1 MTGAKPPR
9 IRIAPSILA
18 SDFLHLAEEI
28 QAAEAGAADRLH
40 FDVMDGRFVPNIS
53 IGIPVLKS
61 VRSATDMMIEA
72 HLMIVEPERYV
83 PLFAETGAD
92 LLIVH
97 SEVSPHLY
105 RTLQQIHDLGK
116 RAGVA
121 INPATPW
128 TVVQEVLELAD
139 LIVVMTVNPGFG
151 GQTFIEAMVPKVH
164 ALREEIDRR
173 GLETDLEV
181 DGGITV
187 QTAAAVAAAGARLL
201 VAGTSVFGSPNGPTE
216 AIGDLQRAGEL
227 GIAGVPQ

>member
-1 MTGAKPPR
+1 MTRSKPPS

-28 QAAEAGAADRLH
+28 QAAEAGPADRLH

-83 PLFAETGAD
+83 PVFAETGAD

-97 SEVSPHLY
+97 AEVSPHLY
-105 RTLQQIHDLGK
+105 RTLQQIHDHGK

-121 INPATPW
+121 INPSTPW
-128 TVVQEVLELAD
+128 IVVQEVLELTD
-139 LIVVMTVNPGFG
+139 LIVIMTVNPGFG
-151 GQTFIEAMVPKVH
+151 GQTFIEAMLPKIRV
-164 ALREEIDRR
+164 LREEIDCH
-173 GLETDLEV
+173 GLDTDLEV
-181 DGGITV
+181 DGGITL
-187 QTAAAVAAAGARLL
+187 QTAPAVAAAGARVL
-201 VAGTSVFGSPNGPTE
+201 VAGTSVFGSPDGPTE
-216 AIGDLQRAGEL
+216 AIRELQRAAEL

>member
-1 MTGAKPPR
+1 MTRSKPPG

-28 QAAEAGAADRLH
+28 QAAEAGPADRLH

-83 PLFAETGAD
+83 PVFAETGAD

-97 SEVSPHLY
+97 AEVSPHLY
-105 RTLQQIHDLGK
+105 RTLQQIHDHGK

-121 INPATPW
+121 INPSTPW
-128 TVVQEVLELAD
+128 IVVQEVLELTD
-139 LIVVMTVNPGFG
+139 LILIMTVNPGFG
-151 GQTFIEAMVPKVH
+151 GQTFIEAMLPKIRV
-164 ALREEIDRR
+164 LREEIDCH
-173 GLETDLEV
+173 GLDTDLEV
-181 DGGITV
+181 DGGITL
-187 QTAAAVAAAGARLL
+187 QTAPAVSAAGARVL
-201 VAGTSVFGSPNGPTE
+201 VAGTSVFGSPDGPTE
-216 AIGDLQRAGEL
+216 AIRELQRAAEL

>member
-1 MTGAKPPR
+1 MTRSKPPG

-28 QAAEAGAADRLH
+28 QAAEAGPADRLH

-83 PLFAETGAD
+83 PVFAETGAD

-97 SEVSPHLY
+97 AEVSPHLY
-105 RTLQQIHDLGK
+105 RTLQQIHHHGK

-121 INPATPW
+121 INPSTPW
-128 TVVQEVLELAD
+128 IVVQEVLELTD
-139 LIVVMTVNPGFG
+139 LILIMTVNPGFG
-151 GQTFIEAMVPKVH
+151 GQTFIEAMLPKIRV
-164 ALREEIDRR
+164 LREEIDCH
-173 GLETDLEV
+173 GLDTDLEV
-181 DGGITV
+181 DGGITL
-187 QTAAAVAAAGARLL
+187 QTAPAVAAAGARVL
-201 VAGTSVFGSPNGPTE
+201 VAGTSVFGSPDGPTE
-216 AIGDLQRAGEL
+216 AIRELQRAAEL

>member
-1 MTGAKPPR
+1 MTRSKPPS

-28 QAAEAGAADRLH
+28 QAAEAGPADRLH

-83 PLFAETGAD
+83 PVFAETGAD

-97 SEVSPHLY
+97 AEVSPHLY
-105 RTLQQIHDLGK
+105 RTLQQIHDHGK

-121 INPATPW
+121 INPSTPW
-128 TVVQEVLELAD
+128 IVVQEVLELTD
-139 LIVVMTVNPGFG
+139 LILIMTVNPGFG
-151 GQTFIEAMVPKVH
+151 GQTFIEAMLPKIRV
-164 ALREEIDRR
+164 LREEIDCH
-173 GLETDLEV
+173 GLDTDLEV
-181 DGGITV
+181 DGGITL
-187 QTAAAVAAAGARLL
+187 QTAPAVAAAGAQVL
-201 VAGTSVFGSPNGPTE
+201 VAGTSVFGSPDGPTE
-216 AIGDLQRAGEL
+216 AIRELQRAAEL